1 MKNIKKTLM
10 TFACLLAVSASA
22 TLVGCDFKSILG
34 GLISS
39 GSSSE
44 TQQSSQEK
52 EDSSKNE
59 KPGDDDSSESSSSSE
74 NENAGGGGQDS
85 SNDDSSSV
93 TPNPPAPGDS
103 YRLEYTD
110 NGEGYTVT
118 GKGTF
123 TGGELKIPQTY
134 NGKAVTM
141 IGESAFA
148 DCTTL
153 YSLILPQGL
162 TSIGYNAFS
171 GCFNLTSVKV
181 GENLVEQCYVDSGA
195 FSGCYKLAEVYEP
208 MGALHPGDEMTFG
221 GIAKYAINTYSMYM
235 GSSGLSTDE
244 NGFVIYTPQPDPMMP
259 EAPVSGETVL
269 VNYVGKEKKVTIP
282 NVYRVGGYA
291 FYGDNCVEEVTVP
304 EGVKMLSD
312 SAFSGNVLKKVIVP
326 ASVTSLAGAFR
337 GYVSDVEIAEA
348 NTRYKTIDGNVYS
361 KNGEELY
368 QYLPGKTEK
377 EFTVPSNVKKI
388 AVAGFWGSKNL
399 VSVTINENVKEIG
412 SLAFKTCK
420 SLEKVTIKGENTKLG
435 SAVCESVRSL
445 ESVEITGSVQ
455 IGRSAFHGCIGLV
468 NVNLGEGVTFETST
482 MGHSNAFDGCTALK
496 QVRIPGSVKTLPSG
510 TFAGCSLDLLVLEEG
525 VERVAKEAFDY
536 TKKIKTIVLPSTMKS
551 VNFSYNNKIETIYY
565 KGTVEQRAQIVYGG
579 VADGIKLAKNWYF
592 YSETTPTDTE
602 NQYWHY
608 DSEGNIVLY

>member
-10 TFACLLAVSASA
+10 TFACLLALSASA

-39 GSSSE
+39 GSSVG

-93 TPNPPAPGDS
+93 TPNPPAPSDS

-123 TGGELKIPQTY
+123 TGGGLEIPQTY

-153 YSLILPQGL
+153 HSLTLPQGL

-171 GCFNLTSVKV
+171 GCFNLMSVKV

-221 GIAKYAINTYSMYM
+221 GITKYAINTYSTFM
-235 GSSGLSTDE
+235 GSSGLSTDA

-269 VNYVGKEKKVTIP
+269 VNYVGTKKNITLP

-326 ASVTSLAGAFR
+326 ASVTSLAGAFK
-337 GYVSDVEIAEA
+337 GYVSDVEIADA
-348 NTRYKTIDGNVYS
+348 NTRYTTIDGNVYS

-388 AVAGFWGSKNL
+388 ALGAFWGAKNL

-412 SLAFKTCK
+412 SLAFKMCK

-435 SAVCESVRSL
+435 NSVCEYVDSL
-445 ESVEITGSVQ
+445 KTVEITGSVE
-455 IGRSAFHGCIGLV
+455 IGRLAFQNCRNLV
-468 NVNLGEGVTFETST
+468 NLNLGEGVTLAADNFGYSR
-482 MGHSNAFDGCTALK
+482 AFQNCTALK
-496 QVRIPGSVKTLPSG
+496 EVRIPGSVERVYTE
-510 TFAGCSLDLLVLEEG
+510 TFFGCSLDLLVLEEG
-525 VERVAKEAFDY
+525 VKYVNKDAFQY
-536 TKKIKTIVLPSTMKS
+536 TSKIKTVVLPSTMKS

>member
-10 TFACLLAVSASA
+10 TFACLLALSASA
-22 TLVGCDFKSILG
+22 TLAGCDFKSILG

-39 GSSSE
+39 GSSVG

-74 NENAGGGGQDS
+74 NENSGYGGQDS
-85 SNDDSSSV
+85 SNDDSSSE
-93 TPNPPAPGDS
+93 TPNPPAPSDS
-103 YRLEYTD
+103 YRLEYMD

-123 TGGELKIPQTY
+123 TGGALKIPQTY

-153 YSLILPQGL
+153 HSLTLPQGL

-171 GCFNLTSVKV
+171 GCFNLMSVKV
-181 GENLVEQCYVDSGA
+181 GENLVEQCYVDSSA

-208 MGALHPGDEMTFG
+208 MGALHPDDEMMFG
-221 GIAKYAINTYSMYM
+221 GITKYAINTYSTFM
-235 GSSGLSTDE
+235 GSSGLSTDA

-269 VNYVGKEKKVTIP
+269 VNYVGTKKNITLP

-326 ASVTSLAGAFR
+326 ASVTSLAGAFK
-337 GYVSDVEIAEA
+337 GYVSDVEIADA
-348 NTRYKTIDGNVYS
+348 NTRYTTIDGNVYS

-388 AVAGFWGSKNL
+388 ALGAFWGAKNL

-412 SLAFKTCK
+412 SLAFKMCK

-435 SAVCESVRSL
+435 NSVCEYVDSL
-445 ESVEITGSVQ
+445 KTVEITGSVE
-455 IGRSAFHGCIGLV
+455 IGRLAFQNCRNLV
-468 NVNLGEGVTFETST
+468 NLNLGEGVTLAADNFGYSR
-482 MGHSNAFDGCTALK
+482 AFQNCTALK
-496 QVRIPGSVKTLPSG
+496 EVRIPGSVERVYTE
-510 TFAGCSLDLLVLEEG
+510 TFFGCSLDLLVLEEG
-525 VERVAKEAFDY
+525 VKYVNKDAFQY
-536 TKKIKTIVLPSTMKS
+536 TSKIKTVVLPSTMKS

-608 DSEGNIVLY
+608 DSEGNITLY